1 MAEQKVKLTE
11 LPAATD
17 TIDTAQL
24 LVNQNSTDQK
34 IQVTHFLRSK
44 NNLSDL
50 VDSDQARANLNVPS
64 VDEVNDKLSGYIKG
78 SLSFSAGGSL
88 ASRTDFIWDEESKAW
103 YYWSGTLP
111 KDVPAASTPDS
122 TGGIGAGKWVQVG
135 DLILTEKI
143 DRALFN
149 NFIYNFGGIPDY
161 TGAPLYDG
169 NDASRITATDNTP
182 MLLNALT
189 NGIIKNNVL
198 RIHIPAGHYGFS
210 GDKIILDPTTL
221 PYKKIII
228 SGEGEGVTILDY
240 IKEDNTGTGNTEQG
254 DNAKELLRFEVG
266 FDHVEFQ
273 NITLKCTTKTGFVN
287 GTPSSDPSNWAIYNG
302 TIWFAHIKQ
311 AKKVVLRSVTTEH
324 GNYRCLSIDGISET
338 SPGVTELEMHDCT
351 GRYNTGSGFWLRG
364 IKKSR
369 IFNCYCYRNG
379 NKGVTATGYG
389 ITFSQYCSDIIIQG
403 GAYYE
408 NYRKGVDKH
417 GGIGNITMKD
427 VLIADNIM
435 FQTSFDHQYL
445 GLYPGD
451 VMTDMQLSNVD
462 IEFGRNPDF
471 CNEALSAID
480 LTFRN
485 HISIVLNDKLIN
497 GSTAGRL
504 RQVRAKDCSIKY
516 LQGVTVPF
524 NTYVCISEMAQE
536 ALLDNVSVDV
546 RALQLDRTGNK
557 DVYTLTTIGIGADNA
572 TLNIHGGQYLTADG
586 LVRDLNGNNSNS
598 LFIGAKAN
606 SKIIIG
612 GSAEFDLVNHVLLGS
627 TGSGRAFEYTGQ
639 RKIDDCSFKVR
650 NLQNVTHQFSTGAG
664 LAWLENGFFFGNAAN
679 QINYGGAVAL
689 GFGDCHNMTQH
700 KFGVHDRGVTF
711 KIDNS
716 KLQAGTP
723 CNILT
728 ANLYG
733 NMNLRLEGRC
743 ARSPDIYEARWL
755 GSANTFQVVVG
766 SDRISS
772 GITTDQAI
780 QWNGNNTNL
789 IAKKITLNTTTS
801 LSASEY
807 YVAEISA
814 NNNFTVKYLGTL

>member
-64 VDEVNDKLSGYIKG
+64 VDEVNDKLSGYING

-266 FDHVEFQ
+266 
-273 NITLKCTTKTGFVN
+273 
-287 GTPSSDPSNWAIYNG
+287 
-302 TIWFAHIKQ
+302 
-311 AKKVVLRSVTTEH
+311 
-324 GNYRCLSIDGISET
+324 
-338 SPGVTELEMHDCT
+338 
-351 GRYNTGSGFWLRG
+351 WL
-364 IKKSR
+364 
-369 IFNCYCYRNG
+369 C
-379 NKGVTATGYG
+379 
-389 ITFSQYCSDIIIQG
+389 
-403 GAYYE
+403 
-408 NYRKGVDKH
+408 
-417 GGIGNITMKD
+417 
-427 VLIADNIM
+427 
-435 FQTSFDHQYL
+435 
-445 GLYPGD
+445 
-451 VMTDMQLSNVD
+451 
-462 IEFGRNPDF
+462 
-471 CNEALSAID
+471 
-480 LTFRN
+480 
-485 HISIVLNDKLIN
+485 
-497 GSTAGRL
+497 
-504 RQVRAKDCSIKY
+504 
-516 LQGVTVPF
+516 
-524 NTYVCISEMAQE
+524 
-536 ALLDNVSVDV
+536 
-546 RALQLDRTGNK
+546 
-557 DVYTLTTIGIGADNA
+557 
-572 TLNIHGGQYLTADG
+572 
-586 LVRDLNGNNSNS
+586 
-598 LFIGAKAN
+598 
-606 SKIIIG
+606 
-612 GSAEFDLVNHVLLGS
+612 
-627 TGSGRAFEYTGQ
+627 
-639 RKIDDCSFKVR
+639 
-650 NLQNVTHQFSTGAG
+650 
-664 LAWLENGFFFGNAAN
+664 
-679 QINYGGAVAL
+679 
-689 GFGDCHNMTQH
+689 
-700 KFGVHDRGVTF
+700 
-711 KIDNS
+711 
-716 KLQAGTP
+716 
-723 CNILT
+723 
-728 ANLYG
+728 
-733 NMNLRLEGRC
+733 
-743 ARSPDIYEARWL
+743 
-755 GSANTFQVVVG
+755 
-766 SDRISS
+766 
-772 GITTDQAI
+772 
-780 QWNGNNTNL
+780 
-789 IAKKITLNTTTS
+789 
-801 LSASEY
+801 
-807 YVAEISA
+807 
-814 NNNFTVKYLGTL
+814 

>member
-1 MAEQKVKLTE
+1 TE

-64 VDEVNDKLSGYIKG
+64 VDEVNDKLSGYING

-369 IFNCYCYRNG
+369 IFNCYGYRNG

-716 KLQAGTP
+716 KSQAGTP

-801 LSASEY
+801 LSATEY